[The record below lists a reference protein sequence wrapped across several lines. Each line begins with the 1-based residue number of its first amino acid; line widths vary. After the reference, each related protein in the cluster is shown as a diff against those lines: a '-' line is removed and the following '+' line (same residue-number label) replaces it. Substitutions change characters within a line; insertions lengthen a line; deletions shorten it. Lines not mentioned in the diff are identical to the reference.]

1 MGMANGRS
9 RLLVSCGEAS
19 GDRLAAA
26 FVQRLRQRDAELEVA
41 GCGGEA
47 LLRAGGELF
56 LHRERIGFVGWSAPA
71 RHLWRLWRDLQAFLK
86 RAEAWRPD
94 SVLLVDSPGWNRRVL
109 KWSQAQGLP
118 VHWIAPPQAWA
129 WKKRS
134 LAYLNGVS
142 VQPLFAFEVPYL
154 QAFGAQVEWRDFP
167 RTPAQPTRHDGTLAL
182 LPGTREVLWKR
193 NLPLF
198 ASVARQRGGTAVV
211 AVPGRPSSA
220 LVQACQMQGLT
231 WEDAAPLMERASAC
245 LAVPGT
251 GCLEAVRHG
260 IPTVAAARPG
270 NLDLF
275 LATCLLDPGSKVLPN
290 RILGRNVVEE
300 RYGQEA
306 SMPTVVAALERALVR
321 RDEFAAIAEELETR
335 LGPPTLL

>member
-1 MGMANGRS
+1 M
-9 RLLVSCGEAS
+9 
-19 GDRLAAA
+19 AAA
-26 FVQRLRQRDAELEVA
+26 FVQTLRQQDAELQVA
-41 GCGGEA
+41 GCGGDVLEH
-47 LLRAGGELF
+47 AGGELF

-94 SVLLVDSPGWNRRVL
+94 SVLLVDSPGWNRHVL
-109 KWSQAQGLP
+109 KWSQAQGFP

-154 QAFGAQVEWRDFP
+154 QAFGAQVEWQGFP
-167 RTPAQPTRHDGTLAL
+167 RTPVQPTSHDGTLAL

-193 NLPLF
+193 NLPPF
-198 ASVARQRGGTAVV
+198 ASVARQWGGSAVV
-211 AVPGRPSSA
+211 AVSGLPSSN
-220 LVQACQMQGLT
+220 LVQACQTQGFA
-231 WEDAAPLMERASAC
+231 WEDAASLMERASAC

-260 IPTVAAARPG
+260 IPTVAAACPG
-270 NLDLF
+270 TLDLF
-275 LATCLLDPGSKVLPN
+275 LATRLLDSGSKVLPN
-290 RILGRNVVEE
+290 RILGRVVVEE

-306 SMPTVVAALERALVR
+306 NKPTLAAALERALVR
-321 RDEFAAIAEELETR
+321 REEFAAIAEELETA
-335 LGPPTLL
+335 LGPPYGLGGSSS

>member
-1 MGMANGRS
+1 
-9 RLLVSCGEAS
+9 
-19 GDRLAAA
+19 
-26 FVQRLRQRDAELEVA
+26 
-41 GCGGEA
+41 
-47 LLRAGGELF
+47 
-56 LHRERIGFVGWSAPA
+56 
-71 RHLWRLWRDLQAFLK
+71 
-86 RAEAWRPD
+86 
-94 SVLLVDSPGWNRRVL
+94 
-109 KWSQAQGLP
+109 
-118 VHWIAPPQAWA
+118 
-129 WKKRS
+129 
-134 LAYLNGVS
+134 
-142 VQPLFAFEVPYL
+142 
-154 QAFGAQVEWRDFP
+154 
-167 RTPAQPTRHDGTLAL
+167 
-182 LPGTREVLWKR
+182 
-193 NLPLF
+193 
-198 ASVARQRGGTAVV
+198 
-211 AVPGRPSSA
+211 
-220 LVQACQMQGLT
+220 MQGLT